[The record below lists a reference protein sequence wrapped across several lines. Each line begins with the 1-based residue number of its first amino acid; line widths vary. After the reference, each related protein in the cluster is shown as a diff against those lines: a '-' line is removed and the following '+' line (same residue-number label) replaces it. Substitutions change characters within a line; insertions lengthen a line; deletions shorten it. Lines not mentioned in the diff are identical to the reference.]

1 MINTNNYILMK
12 DLNFK
17 VGNKYF
23 FKNLSSSFSPHGIT
37 VILGPN
43 GSGKSLLTKIIKG
56 IVKPDSGEVS
66 ICLEGGLPESGY
78 LSQQNIFFRR
88 NIFSNLAYP
97 MKIKGHSKEEIYSRV
112 NFLLSK
118 FEIQGKSKDSA
129 RKLSQGN
136 KQYLSFIRSLVNN
149 PKLLILDEPCSNLD
163 MKFTKIIE
171 NYLIAE
177 RKSKKIILVTH
188 DIFQAKRLADEILL
202 LNEGEIV
209 EISKKK
215 KFLNSKNKLVRKF
228 LKGSLF

>member
-1 MINTNNYILMK
+1 M
-12 DLNFK
+12 
-17 VGNKYF
+17 
-23 FKNLSSSFSPHGIT
+23 
-37 VILGPN
+37 
-43 GSGKSLLTKIIKG
+43 
-56 IVKPDSGEVS
+56 
-66 ICLEGGLPESGY
+66 
-78 LSQQNIFFRR
+78 
-88 NIFSNLAYP
+88 
-97 MKIKGHSKEEIYSRV
+97 
-112 NFLLSK
+112 
-118 FEIQGKSKDSA
+118 
-129 RKLSQGN
+129 
-136 KQYLSFIRSLVNN
+136 
-149 PKLLILDEPCSNLD
+149 DEPCSNLD